1 MAFVDDIQ
9 EEAMGANMRL
19 TDIQSVRSK
28 FQEKRLFGRTAAQK
42 EDGKQMVEALDSFLI

>member
-28 FQEKRLFGRTAAQK
+28 FQEKDYL
-42 EDGKQMVEALDSFLI
+42 VEQLHKKKTVNKW